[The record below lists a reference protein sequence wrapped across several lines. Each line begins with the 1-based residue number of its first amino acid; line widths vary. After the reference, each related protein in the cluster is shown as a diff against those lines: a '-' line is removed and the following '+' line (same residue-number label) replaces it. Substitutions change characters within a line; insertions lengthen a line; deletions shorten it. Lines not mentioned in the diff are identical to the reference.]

1 MRLPLPA
8 LAALAALLA
17 TASGCTAP
25 AYVGQT
31 GRVTPKGSFRASFGS
46 GYQVNTT
53 AADLVRDGRDLARQL
68 DSKRVACPDTTLAP
82 ECWNVADVRPV
93 VNAAYRFATVAPL
106 SSNTQF
112 GVRYGLASGVDVGLR
127 YGPGNKGADLGLQLF
142 GPREASQAGWAGSLF
157 AGYGKRDLGTL
168 GDVIES
174 VFQGEASLT
183 DYQVAVVA
191 GRQYGEAAHLYL
203 GGRWLVTRWKVQ
215 VLPDIPI
222 IFDGGEVQRELLG
235 TDPSGTIHQLGAVL
249 GGAVGYRHLWLGAEL
264 NLLQSFGHA
273 RILGEEQTLS
283 GLGVMPAVY
292 LYGQY

>member
-1 MRLPLPA
+1 MRLP
-8 LAALAALLA
+8 LAALAALLSAAA
-17 TASGCTAP
+17 TGCTAP

-53 AADLVRDGRDLARQL
+53 AADVVRDGRDLARQL
-68 DSKRVACPDTTLAP
+68 DSKRVTCPDTAIAP
-82 ECWNVADVRPV
+82 ECWNVEDVRPV

-106 SSNTQF
+106 SSNTQV
-112 GVRYGLASGVDVGLR
+112 GVRWGFASGLDVGLR
-127 YGPGNKGADLGLQLF
+127 YGPGNKGLDLGLQLF

-174 VFQGEASLT
+174 VFQGEAGLT

-191 GRQYGEAAHLYL
+191 GRQYGEAAHLYV
-203 GGRWLVTRWKVQ
+203 GGRWLLTRWKVQ

-222 IFDGGEVQRELLG
+222 IFDGGEVQRDLLG
-235 TDPSGTIHQLGAVL
+235 TDPSGTIHQVGAVL
-249 GGAVGYRHLWLGAEL
+249 GGAAGYRHVWLGVEL
-264 NLLQSFGHA
+264 NLLQSFGQA
-273 RILGEEQTLS
+273 RILGVDQTLS
-283 GLGVMPAVY
+283 GFGVMPAVY